1 MSLQVFLQAQ
11 LLGTE
16 EFLGT
21 HSIQQSREHS
31 AGAADLIG
39 RCAWLSLMSEVLPRA
54 LLSELKLSRML
65 LGSSSAEQFLLV
77 LADETIPFAN
87 EFLSKAAEAIAKLSG
102 HTLRLV
108 WSSTENLGSWPIAR
122 KRLDDALLA
131 KAAAPLSGSTDLA
144 SFFSP
149 LSGDDDVAD
158 TSYFASLAEHLPVAS
173 KVGWSAE
180 NPAHLLW
187 DQGQYQWPLKD
198 QSGLDDEGILFPRRF
213 ALDESGT
220 RPASLMEL
228 ASRAEGAP
236 AWAILRGDIDHFDV
250 RLRRSATVEEHIHLS
265 MLFKE
270 FFAGELAL
278 LCTLPDFWRK
288 VTILARG
295 GDDFAVLGTWDALV
309 LLAREIERLFEK
321 FAEANL
327 HNFTGMEGKT
337 LTMALAIA
345 PDIDASPVPVFE
357 EAGVQLRSAKAVE
370 AGTFYLFG
378 RTLEW
383 KRLADAEELKS
394 GLVRMVHVY
403 RFEAEYIHD
412 LASVYREAFSARAT
426 RRNKAIR
433 VDKPWRT
440 YMRLSRIM
448 PISRAPARGS
458 KDFLNLRNS
467 LIANLVGRKTA
478 GFKLRPSARVGL
490 EWARMAAGD

>member
-1 MSLQVFLQAQ
+1 
-11 LLGTE
+11 
-16 EFLGT
+16 
-21 HSIQQSREHS
+21 
-31 AGAADLIG
+31 
-39 RCAWLSLMSEVLPRA
+39 LP
-54 LLSELKLSRML
+54 
-65 LGSSSAEQFLLV
+65 G
-77 LADETIPFAN
+77 
-87 EFLSKAAEAIAKLSG
+87 
-102 HTLRLV
+102 
-108 WSSTENLGSWPIAR
+108 
-122 KRLDDALLA
+122 
-131 KAAAPLSGSTDLA
+131 
-144 SFFSP
+144 
-149 LSGDDDVAD
+149 
-158 TSYFASLAEHLPVAS
+158 AS
-173 KVGWSAE
+173 KVGWSSE

-187 DQGQYQWPLKD
+187 DEGQYQWALKD
-198 QSGLDDEGILFPRRF
+198 QSGLDDDGILFPRRF
-213 ALDESGT
+213 ALDENGAK
-220 RPASLMEL
+220 PASLTEL

-236 AWAILRGDIDHFDV
+236 GWAILRGDIDHFDV
-250 RLRRSATVEEHIHLS
+250 RLRRATTVEEHIHLS

-270 FFAGELAL
+270 FFAGELSL

-309 LLAREIERLFEK
+309 LLGREIERLFEK
-321 FAEANL
+321 FVEANL
-327 HNFTGMEGKT
+327 QNFTGLEGKT

-345 PDIDASPVPVFE
+345 PDTDAAPVPVFE
-357 EAGVQLRSAKAVE
+357 EAGAQLRAAKAVE

-394 GLVRMVHVY
+394 GLVRMVRVY
-403 RFEAEYIHD
+403 GFEAEYIHD

-448 PISRAPARGS
+448 PISRAPARGG

-490 EWARMAAGD
+490 EWARMAAGE